1 MMMKKT
7 IMVTG
12 IVTFCLVIFMVCAG
26 CTSQIHGTTAPQTT
40 GSQPAVT
47 TPQTAGQGTAAQ
59 VTPAAEVSQAV
70 SDQGLIPDESGDAV
84 IQAEAFNATQAS
96 NPAPDSTDFG
106 DIMP

>member
-1 MMMKKT
+1 MMNKM

-12 IVTFCLVIFMVCAG
+12 IVALCLVIFIVCAG
-26 CTSQIHGTTAPQTT
+26 CTSQTSGTTASQTT

-47 TPQTAGQGTAAQ
+47 TQQATGQ
-59 VTPAAEVSQAV
+59 VTPAAEVFQAA
-70 SDQGLIPDESGDAV
+70 SDQGLVPDESGDAV
-84 IQAEAFNATQAS
+84 AQAEAFNTTQAS